1 MGDMLSQ
8 EEISALLGQ
17 DDTDTEFADGVTSEV
32 QDSSSLQLEVLE
44 DMNTELLEKASAVLS
59 SVLNKPT
66 EISNPK
72 IRKMEAINLS
82 NDLSG
87 KKVTAE
93 INYTNGVEGLS
104 FVLANENDAK
114 VLANLMLGR
123 QVGADADD
131 DSPLTDIQ
139 LSAVEDPISQSLSAT
154 NDLMSKMTNIAI
166 SAETPK
172 LYHLDFNDFDAS
184 MLKLSP
190 SDEVFLITY
199 DLVIDGLVNTT
210 FDVVSTANMK
220 SNMADS
226 LIQNGYQFSNGKTL
240 SNGSYIN
247 GNNIENKE
255 QTNDRNVGNATP
267 SPNRANN
274 QNVGNGTVNTSQAR
288 VNSNMSQNVNA
299 MTAEFQE
306 LLINEVEQQK
316 ENMSLI
322 MDVPLEVTVEMGR
335 VSRKIKDILE
345 FSPGSIVELDKL
357 AGDPIDILVNGK
369 FIAKGEVVV
378 IDENYGIRITDI
390 VNVNNRI

>member
-17 DDTDTEFADGVTSEV
+17 ETDTEFADGVNSQE
-32 QDSSSLQLEVLE
+32 QDNASLQLEVLE
-44 DMNTELLEKASAVLS
+44 DMDNELLEKATVVVS

-72 IRKMEAINLS
+72 IRKTEAINLS
-82 NDLSG
+82 NDLNG

-93 INYTNGVEGLS
+93 INYIAGVEGLA
-104 FVLANENDAK
+104 FVLVSEKDAK
-114 VLANLMLGR
+114 VFANLMLGR
-123 QVGADADD
+123 QVGSEAEDE
-131 DSPLTDIQ
+131 SPLTDIQ
-139 LSAVEDPISQSLSAT
+139 LSAVEDPISQALSAT
-154 NDLMSKMTNIAI
+154 NDLLSKMTNVAI
-166 SAETPK
+166 NAESPK
-172 LYHLDFNDFDAS
+172 LYQLDFNDFDTS

-190 SDEVFLITY
+190 TDEVFVATFDLI
-199 DLVIDGLVNTT
+199 IDGIINSSI
-210 FDVVSTANMK
+210 DVVSTASMK
-220 SNMADS
+220 TTLADNV
-226 LIQNGYQFSNGKTL
+226 IQNGYQFSNGKVL

-247 GNNIENKE
+247 GNNIENKVQSNE
-255 QTNDRNVGNATP
+255 QNVGANPTP
-267 SPNRANN
+267 SPRQENN
-274 QNVGNGTVNTSQAR
+274 QNLGNGTVNTSQAR